1 MVECEVSEKVK
12 GLAVEKLDEPVNGPL
27 EHVVAL
33 LKHRG
38 CGIADL
44 SLAGNPLGD
53 GGGQTIAR
61 AVRQNTSLTHLDLRM
76 AGLDNRAAA
85 ALGDALKYNKGLQSL
100 NVSYNRYGD
109 RGALALARGRRNQ
122 H

>member
-1 MVECEVSEKVK
+1 M
-12 GLAVEKLDEPVNGPL
+12 EKLDEPVNGPL

-44 SLAGNPLGD
+44 SLEGNPLGD

-61 AVRQNTSLTHLDLRM
+61 AVRQNTSLTHLDLGWR
-76 AGLDNRAAA
+76 GSIIVQQL
-85 ALGDALKYNKGLQSL
+85 LWDALKYNKGLQSL

-109 RGALALARGRRNQ
+109 RGALALATGVKRSNTNQ